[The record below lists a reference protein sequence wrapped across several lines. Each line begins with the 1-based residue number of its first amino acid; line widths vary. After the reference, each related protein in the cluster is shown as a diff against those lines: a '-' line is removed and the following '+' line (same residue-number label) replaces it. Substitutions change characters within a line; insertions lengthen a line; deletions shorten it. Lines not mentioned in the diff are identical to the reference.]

1 MAPKRSSSSTPS
13 TPSKKRK
20 DAAGAQPSLA
30 SFLASPS
37 KLGQAKADVQGK
49 GAGNDINGTAKGANG
64 HDGQEEDDALFALKL
79 AAREAGVSLS
89 EIRKRFGLSS
99 QPPAAATAQTTAGE
113 AVSLSEPQ
121 KAKLPVHPLF
131 QKPKPRT
138 QEAVHARSTAST
150 PPPVEVR
157 DAPIAGPSTPKKPS
171 FDLHALDADINA
183 IDLTEDVLRFDPASI
198 SITSWPRSASGD
210 PTTPYALLS
219 HAFITISS
227 TRSRLLITTV
237 ITNVMRIIK
246 VHDQSSLLPAIYLVS
261 NHIAPNYDDVQLGIG
276 GSLVNKAIKSV
287 TGKSAKTL
295 KTLWDQT
302 GDPGDVAFE
311 AKKGVDPLV
320 KPSPITVQKLFSTLH
335 AIAAL
340 EGSGSVNIK
349 LGHVTKLL
357 VASRGE
363 ETRWLV
369 RTFQSHLRI
378 GAVKKT
384 LSGALARC
392 FSLIETGEEGPGKLP
407 NEVMV
412 GLEER
417 QGILAN
423 PTKPKDRQDP
433 RRLSVIEK
441 FAKAEK
447 VVR

>member
-37 KLGQAKADVQGK
+37 KSKAEEAGK
-49 GAGNDINGTAKGANG
+49 VGSGPTKEANG
-64 HDGQEEDDALFALKL
+64 HDGQEDDDALFALKL

-89 EIRKRFGLSS
+89 EMRRRFGLPSLPS
-99 QPPAAATAQTTAGE
+99 AAPAAQTKPGD
-113 AVSLSEPQ
+113 AVPPPKRQET
-121 KAKLPVHPLF
+121 KLPVHPLF
-131 QKPKPRT
+131 QKPKPRV
-138 QEAVHARSTAST
+138 QEAARSRSAVST

-183 IDLTEDVLRFDPASI
+183 IDLTEDVLRFDPAAVS
-198 SITSWPRSASGD
+198 TSGWPRSASGD

-237 ITNVMRIIK
+237 LTNVMRIIK
-246 VHDQSSLLPAIYLVS
+246 IHDRSSLLPAIYLVS

-295 KTLWDQT
+295 KILWDQT

-340 EGSGSVNIK
+340 EGSGSVNTK

-392 FSLIETGEEGPGKLP
+392 FSLIETGEEGPGKTP

-412 GLEER
+412 GVEER

-433 RRLSVIEK
+433 RRLSVIGK
-441 FAKAEK
+441 FVKAEK
-447 VVR
+447 VLR